1 MKRSTAFYNIF
12 QFKYILKQMA
22 GTVLRPLEKKI
33 YFLIN
38 RIFNIDLSLSALISN
53 PGTSLP
59 NQLMNLLIFLVNH
72 SM

>member
-1 MKRSTAFYNIF
+1 
-12 QFKYILKQMA
+12 MA

-38 RIFNIDLSLSALISN
+38 RIFNIDLSLSALIFN